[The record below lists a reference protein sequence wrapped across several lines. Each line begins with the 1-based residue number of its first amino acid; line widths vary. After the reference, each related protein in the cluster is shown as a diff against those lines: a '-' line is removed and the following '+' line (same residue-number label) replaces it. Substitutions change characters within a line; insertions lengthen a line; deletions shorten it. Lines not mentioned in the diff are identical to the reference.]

1 MMYRHNKTNPIK
13 ISLLVMK
20 ILTFCV
26 STPQMASSVLQTQDL
41 MHILSHPYFST
52 HGSDNYET
60 SEITWEEDILD
71 DKSE

>member
-1 MMYRHNKTNPIK
+1 
-13 ISLLVMK
+13 MK